1 MGVRLNKSDLCE
13 TKHAGTI
20 PQPAHRLDP
29 IMKRIFRSDR
39 GAALVLL
46 AAAIVGLVLANSPI
60 GPWLIGVNHAH
71 LPIPALAID
80 LSVGHWISDLL
91 LAIFFFIVAAELKY
105 ELTKGQLNSPRKA
118 LVPAIAAVGG
128 VAVPALLFLLL
139 SGGGDLARGW
149 PIPTAT
155 DIAFALGV
163 LALFGRGLP
172 PRLRVFLLALAVL
185 DDLIG
190 IVFIA
195 VIFTT
200 GVDFAALLL
209 AAVAIAAFGVL
220 SRWLDRSRWVGVL
233 LLALALVAWYLV
245 LQSGVH
251 ATIAG
256 VGLGL
261 VMVGRHGT
269 AVAHRLQPWS
279 NALIM
284 PVFAFSA
291 ALVAI
296 PAGDQIGPVVLA
308 LALALPLGKTIGITI
323 GGLIGARISRSATP
337 VVGWDLVAIAM
348 VGGLGFTVALLMN
361 QLAFR
366 DNPIALDQGVL
377 GVLAGSGI
385 SLVVG
390 AALIAWR
397 ASVHRRRIAAGVE
410 EVEIDEDE
418 DGEPDTPVTKTAVP

>member
-1 MGVRLNKSDLCE
+1 MSAPE
-13 TKHAGTI
+13 TRPPLI
-20 PQPAHRLDP
+20 R
-29 IMKRIFRSDR
+29 RIFREER
-39 GAALVLL
+39 P
-46 AAAIVGLVLANSPI
+46 AAILLLVSAILGLVLANTAI
-60 GPWLIGVNHAH
+60 GPWLIDLNHRELA
-71 LPIPALAID
+71 IPALGID

-105 ELTKGQLNSPRKA
+105 ELTKGQLNSVRKA

-128 VAVPALLFLLL
+128 VAVPALIFLAL
-139 SGGGDLARGW
+139 SGGGELARGW

-185 DDLIG
+185 DDLMG
-190 IVFIA
+190 ILFIA
-195 VIFTT
+195 TIFTDNV
-200 GVDFAALLL
+200 GFLALAG
-209 AAVAIAAFGVL
+209 AAVGVAAFGALSYVL
-220 SRWLDRSRWVGVL
+220 HRSPRLIGL
-233 LLALALVAWYLV
+233 LMLTIAIVTWYLV

-261 VMVGRHGT
+261 AMAGKHGT
-269 AVAHRLQPWS
+269 AVAHHLQPWS
-279 NALIM
+279 NGLIL
-284 PVFAFSA
+284 PIFAFSA
-291 ALVAI
+291 ALVAL
-296 PAGDQIGPVVLA
+296 PEPGTTGPVLLA
-308 LALALPLGKTIGITI
+308 IAIALPLGKTVGITL
-323 GGLIGARISRSATP
+323 GGVIGARVARSSTATP
-337 VVGWDLVAIAM
+337 VLGWDLVSIAM

-366 DNPIALDQGVL
+366 SVPEAVDQGVL

-385 SLVVG
+385 SLVLG

-397 ASVHRRRIAAGVE
+397 AKVHRDRVAAGVE
-410 EVEIDEDE
+410 NVEIDDDE
-418 DGEPDTPVTKTAVP
+418 DGEPDLPPSVTRA